1 MSIISDVDGLGL
13 FERLER
19 CSADLDA
26 VAQVVV
32 N

>member
-1 MSIISDVDGLGL
+1 MSIVSYVHGLAL